1 MYKQVLSSAQ
11 KYRAKY
17 EQRAKEKYHYWEI
30 GGEQSIGIGPV
41 RGQSKAKIKIRAI
54 INGKRKAFNAVEE
67 LIQWRK
73 FNQIED
79 MLLTAIQTL
88 SPEMSLVLLSVI
100 WGKTMDEP
108 GVSTITHLVD
118 SEYKVLQDILSGNSG
133 IFNDYEHKVLEGFTF
148 VWFTQEEYSK
158 KAN

>member
-1 MYKQVLSSAQ
+1 
-11 KYRAKY
+11 
-17 EQRAKEKYHYWEI
+17 
-30 GGEQSIGIGPV
+30 
-41 RGQSKAKIKIRAI
+41 
-54 INGKRKAFNAVEE
+54 
-67 LIQWRK
+67 
-73 FNQIED
+73 

-158 KAN
+158 KANQKLLKGNHEV